1 LIVRQEL
8 GGGAELYGLL
18 LAAVGFG
25 AVLGAFFLPSVKLAI
40 GPNSLV
46 TAGTVG
52 TALVMLVVVVAR
64 QSRFA
69 FAGPLIGVNWDSALS
84 SLNLFGS
91 LIFGASWIAVLA
103 TLNVSAQIALPEW
116 VRARG
121 LSIFLTVFFGSM
133 SLGSA
138 LWGQIAAATTISTAL
153 FAAAVGSIIAI
164 PVTWRARLN
173 QAPGLDLTP
182 SMHWP
187 EPVVARDVP
196 QDRGPVMVIVEYRV
210 REDDCQAFVAA
221 VTELSHARRRDGA
234 FAWGLVEDV
243 AQPGRFLEYFMEP
256 SWLEHL
262 RHHERVTEAD
272 RLLQE
277 KVRIFHRGEEPPR
290 VTHYLAPGPWLTVR
304 G

>member
-1 LIVRQEL
+1 M
-8 GGGAELYGLL
+8 
-18 LAAVGFG
+18 LAAVGLG
-25 AVLGAFFLPSVKLAI
+25 AVLGALLLPRLKRTVKAD
-40 GPNSLV
+40 GLV
-46 TAGTVG
+46 AAGTLG

-69 FAGPLIGVNWDSALS
+69 SAGSLIGASRDLVLS
-84 SLNLFGS
+84 DLNLFGG
-91 LIFGASWIAVLA
+91 LVFGASWIAVLS

-138 LWGQIAAATTISTAL
+138 VWGQIAATTTISTAL

-164 PVTWRARLN
+164 PITWRAKLN
-173 QAPGLDLTP
+173 QGAGLDLAP

-187 EPVVARDVP
+187 EPVGARGVP
-196 QDRGPVMVIVEYRV
+196 QDRGPVMVIIEYRIH
-210 REDDCQAFVAA
+210 EDDCQAFVAA
-221 VTELSHARRRDGA
+221 VAELSHARRRDGA
-234 FAWGLVEDV
+234 FAWGLVEDI

-256 SWLEHL
+256 SWREHL

-277 KVRIFHRGEEPPR
+277 KVRSFHRGEEPPR
-290 VTHYLAPGPWLTVR
+290 VTHYLASGP
-304 G
+304 